1 MAQTLEH
8 LSRQSA
14 TLSSIRGIVHTMKT
28 LAAINA
34 NPYEQAAQAIDQY
47 HQTVKK
53 GLAAFVRAQGGARPQ
68 PGKARSQ
75 LLVVFGSDHG
85 LCGSYNEQ
93 LAQQVRN
100 YAQSN
105 PHLEMRIAC
114 VGARMANALQNE
126 DFSIESYLL
135 PPANVDGV
143 SRLAS
148 NLVERIESY
157 SEGRDLDE
165 LSVQLAFTQ
174 PAENAGSQGIIR
186 ALLPLQPEL
195 LAPMAHW
202 PSRALPI
209 FTMEANKLLAALLRS
224 HLFASLYYASAMAM
238 VTENAARLS
247 LMQQAEQAV
256 DERLMEINQ
265 EIAQAR
271 QDEITHE
278 LMDIVMSHFIK
289 KKPG

>member
-14 TLSSIRGIVHTMKT
+14 TLGSIRGIVHTMKT

-34 NPYEQAAQAIDQY
+34 HPYEQAAHAIDEY
-47 HQTVKK
+47 HQTVRKA
-53 GLAAFVRAQGGARPQ
+53 LAAFVRAHGFSRPQ
-68 PGKARSQ
+68 PATTRAQ
-75 LLVVFGSDHG
+75 LVVVFGSDHG

-93 LAQQVRN
+93 LAQQVRAH
-100 YAQSN
+100 AQSTN
-105 PHLEMRIAC
+105 QHEIRIAC

-126 DFSIESYLL
+126 GFAIKSYLL
-135 PPANVDGV
+135 PPANVDGI

-148 NLVERIESY
+148 DLVEHIVDY
-157 SEGRDLDE
+157 SEGRDLAD
-165 LSVQLAFTQ
+165 LSVRLAFTE
-174 PAENAGSQGIIR
+174 PAEHANTQCIIR

-195 LAPMAHW
+195 LTPVQHW
-202 PSRALPI
+202 PSRSLPI

-247 LMQQAEQAV
+247 LMQQAEQSV
-256 DERLMEINQ
+256 DERLLGVNQ
-265 EIAQAR
+265 DIAQAR

-278 LMDIVMSHFIK
+278 LMDIVIGHHIK
-289 KKPG
+289 K